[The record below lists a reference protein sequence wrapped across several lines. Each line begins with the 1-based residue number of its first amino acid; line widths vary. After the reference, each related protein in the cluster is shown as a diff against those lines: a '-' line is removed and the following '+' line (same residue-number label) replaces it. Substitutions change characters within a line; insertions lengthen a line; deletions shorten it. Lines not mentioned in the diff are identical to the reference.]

1 MSLSETRPNKIILIM
16 HEGNTSWMSC
26 EKINQ
31 NLLSAYSQQLSPV
44 EVVSLKDADRI
55 SYQITRKI
63 ISEKPSVISFV
74 DHRLSAMELLRFQD
88 FVNFLREQ
96 KIKLLIHVY
105 GSFIERLQEYK
116 LVASILQ
123 GVDVTFLTG
132 SGAQQEV
139 VQSFLLP
146 FGPSVATLPFPLKVE
161 DYAFSTEAR
170 ETTRQKLGYN
180 SSNQIILY
188 LGRISFGKNVELALS
203 AARTAREKNPAL
215 KFLVAGPFDDW
226 SLPFGRNE
234 FASHGYSAG
243 VFTHTMKKLDP
254 EGEWIRYHPPVPR
267 GELRNVLSAADALIS
282 LSTQRG
288 EDFGMVVPEAL
299 SAGLPC
305 LVTAWGGY
313 QEFKFSPLVHYA
325 PVVLHDE
332 VAVDLSSTIQCLE
345 TFKPNDRLA
354 SSDSVESH
362 LGVKVTSERLKEIL
376 ARPFV
381 AFRSMVNFDI
391 QSPSSELVAQKG
403 YRHD

>member
-1 MSLSETRPNKIILIM
+1 
-16 HEGNTSWMSC
+16 MSC

-44 EVVSLKDADRI
+44 ELVSLKDDDRI
-55 SYQITRKI
+55 SYQVTREI
-63 ISEKPSVISFV
+63 ISEKPSAISFV
-74 DHRLSAMELLRFQD
+74 DHRLSPMELLRFQD
-88 FVNFLREQ
+88 FVNFLREE

-132 SGAQQEV
+132 SGAQQKV
-139 VQSFLLP
+139 VESFLMP
-146 FGPSVATLPFPLKVE
+146 FGSSVVTLPFPLKVE
-161 DYAFSTEAR
+161 DYAFSSEAR
-170 ETTRQKLGYN
+170 DATRQRLGFNN
-180 SSNQIILY
+180 SDQLVLY
-188 LGRISFGKNVELALS
+188 LGRISFGKNVELALH
-203 AARTAREKNPAL
+203 AAQVAREKNPAL

-226 SLPFGRNE
+226 SLPFSRKD

-254 EGEWIRYHPPVPR
+254 NGDWIRYHPPIPR
-267 GELRNVLSAADALIS
+267 DELQNIFSAADTLIS

-305 LVTAWGGY
+305 LITAWGGY
-313 QEFKFSPLVHYA
+313 QEFKFSPLVQYA
-325 PVVLHDE
+325 PVILQQE
-332 VAVDLSSTIQCLE
+332 VAVDLTSTIQWLE

-354 SSDSVESH
+354 SSDLVESH
-362 LGVKVTSERLKEIL
+362 LGVTVTSERLKEIL

-381 AFRSMVNFDI
+381 AFRSIVNFDI
-391 QSPSSELVAQKG
+391 QSPSSELVAQRG